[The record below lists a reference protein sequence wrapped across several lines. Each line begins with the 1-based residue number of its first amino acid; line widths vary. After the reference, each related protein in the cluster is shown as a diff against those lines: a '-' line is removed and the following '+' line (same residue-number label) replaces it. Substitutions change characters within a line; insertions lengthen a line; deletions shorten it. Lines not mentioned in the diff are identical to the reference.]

1 VAALVGKARPEL
13 PWLMMLGWRASA
25 LAHAL
30 ANVAATLLALV
41 AGAV

>member
-1 VAALVGKARPEL
+1 
-13 PWLMMLGWRASA
+13 MMLGWRASA

-30 ANVAATLLALV
+30 ANVAATLLALA